1 VNSDNGAAIET
12 EGLEF
17 SYIDG
22 TKALANVSI
31 RIPAGKKVAFLGP
44 NGAGKTTLF
53 LHFNGL
59 VKPDRGK
66 VYVAGKEVR
75 YDRASLLEV
84 RKKVG
89 IVFQDPDTQL
99 FSSSVK
105 QEISFGPLNLGLSR
119 EATEQRVRQAM
130 EDTGILDLQDKPTH
144 FLSYG
149 QKKRVAIADIL
160 AMQPQVLVCDEPTA
174 WLDVKHSRQI
184 MEILDRCNARG
195 VTVIISTH
203 DVDMAYAWSDYIF
216 VMKDGQV
223 ISEGVPLEIF
233 ADREV
238 LQEAELDEPLLFK
251 LSKEL
256 AGKGCLKEAAP
267 AKSVEELI
275 GRIVNMD
282 YSLAN
287 LCKQGK
293 QLCHGKGN
301 NLSIDIED
309 VECYCKQVKDWF
321 FKSGGDDFM
330 KKGVLVL
337 GHGSRRQAA
346 NEELSKLVEM
356 VQAEMGV
363 RTAPAYFQ
371 FAKPSLADVVESF
384 VSEGIEEIII
394 VPALLFPGI
403 HLMEDIPQALEE
415 LKLKYGEKVNFH
427 LTPALGA
434 DPRLAEIIMER
445 VQSAEKNLLQ
455 DRD

>member
-1 VNSDNGAAIET
+1 VTSDNGAAIET

-17 SYIDG
+17 SYVDG
-22 TKALANVSI
+22 TKALANVSL

-66 VYVAGKEVR
+66 VYVAGREVR

-99 FSSSVK
+99 FSSSVR

-119 EATEQRVRQAM
+119 EVTEQRVRQAM

-160 AMQPQVLVCDEPTA
+160 AMQPQALVCDEPTA

-275 GRIVNMD
+275 GRI
-282 YSLAN
+282 
-287 LCKQGK
+287 
-293 QLCHGKGN
+293 KG
-301 NLSIDIED
+301 
-309 VECYCKQVKDWF
+309 
-321 FKSGGDDFM
+321 
-330 KKGVLVL
+330 
-337 GHGSRRQAA
+337 
-346 NEELSKLVEM
+346 
-356 VQAEMGV
+356 
-363 RTAPAYFQ
+363 
-371 FAKPSLADVVESF
+371 
-384 VSEGIEEIII
+384 
-394 VPALLFPGI
+394 
-403 HLMEDIPQALEE
+403 
-415 LKLKYGEKVNFH
+415 
-427 LTPALGA
+427 
-434 DPRLAEIIMER
+434 
-445 VQSAEKNLLQ
+445 
-455 DRD
+455 

>member
-1 VNSDNGAAIET
+1 MTSDNGAAIET

-66 VYVAGKEVR
+66 VYVSGKEVR

-119 EATEQRVRQAM
+119 ELTEQRVRQAM

-160 AMQPQVLVCDEPTA
+160 AMQPEVLVCDEPTA

-184 MEILDRCNARG
+184 MGILDHCNARG
-195 VTVIISTH
+195 ATVIISTH

-223 ISEGVPLEIF
+223 IKEGVPLEIF
-233 ADREV
+233 SDRQV
-238 LQEAELDEPLLFK
+238 LQEAGLAKPVVFELSGELL
-251 LSKEL
+251 
-256 AGKGCLKEAAP
+256 GKGCLKEGAP

-275 GRIVNMD
+275 SRIRKMNCSSAD
-282 YSLAN
+282 
-287 LCKQGK
+287 LCQQGK
-293 QLCHGKGN
+293 QPYGKGN
-301 NLSIDIED
+301 NLSIEIKD
-309 VECYCKQVKDWF
+309 VECYSEQVKAWF

-330 KKGVLVL
+330 KKGVIVL

-356 VQAEMGV
+356 VQAKLGA
-363 RTAPAYFQ
+363 RTEPAYFQ
-371 FAKPSLADVVESF
+371 FAKPSLAEVVESF
-384 VSEGIEEIII
+384 VSEGIREIII

-403 HLMEDIPQALEE
+403 HLIEDIPETLEE

-445 VQSAEKNLLQ
+445 VQSVKKSPAS
-455 DRD
+455 R